1 MKLQRRILAREMK
14 CYRKI
19 LDIAVAEYGTNEA
32 VQRNIHRIS
41 ESYEDF
47 FTSIKII
54 DVKTPCKNHFAWNS
68 CRNSQYQRKRSENKI
83 EELTSMEE
91 AESLR
96 VAKDREK
103 WRRVVKMSSNRG
115 QVRSRDKQI

>member
-19 LDIAVAEYGTNEA
+19 LDIPVAEYGTNEA

-47 FTSIKII
+47 FTSIKIT
-54 DVKTPCKNHFAWNS
+54 DAKTPCKNHFAWNS
-68 CRNSQYQRKRSENKI
+68 
-83 EELTSMEE
+83 
-91 AESLR
+91 
-96 VAKDREK
+96 
-103 WRRVVKMSSNRG
+103 
-115 QVRSRDKQI
+115 

>member
-1 MKLQRRILAREMK
+1 MLKHLAKTILHGIVE
-14 CYRKI
+14 
-19 LDIAVAEYGTNEA
+19 GTHK
-32 VQRNIHRIS
+32 Q
-41 ESYEDF
+41 
-47 FTSIKII
+47 
-54 DVKTPCKNHFAWNS
+54 W
-68 CRNSQYQRKRSENKI
+68 QRKRSENKI

-115 QVRSRDKQI
+115 QVRSRDKQISNMTLYYFKLLT